1 MSNQTVSQLSTQ
13 SPCAW
18 PLLSEEGFADKVDS
32 AREAIHK
39 IRIHQPAVAIILGSG
54 LGGLVD
60 DIQHPSSVPYTE
72 IPGFPQTAAAGHA
85 GKLILGFLGGLP
97 VVVMQ
102 GRAHRYEGWP
112 SQAVEFPVHCMHAL
126 GAETLIVT
134 NAAGGLNPRYRAGDL
149 MAIDGH
155 IDMLW
160 YRQMIHPQQR
170 HTRNDGIYDR
180 EAIEH
185 CKHFARLDN
194 TVLHQGAYLGTLGP
208 TYETRNEYRAFREL
222 GADAVGMSTLPEV
235 KAASELG
242 MSVVGF
248 SVITNVASTDVPQ
261 STTHEEVVDCG
272 NAAGP
277 KLLRIVTNL
286 LHMWAGEP
294 D

>member
-1 MSNQTVSQLSTQ
+1 MSRQAHCGPASWS
-13 SPCAW
+13 
-18 PLLSEEGFADKVDS
+18 LLSPKSLDEKVAI
-32 AREAIHK
+32 ARDAIHHT
-39 IRIHQPAVAIILGSG
+39 RIHQPAVAIILGSG
-54 LGGLVD
+54 LGGLAD
-60 DIQHPSSVPYTE
+60 TLQHATSVSYQA

-85 GKLILGFLGGLP
+85 GRLVLGFLGGMP

-112 SQAVEFPVHCMHAL
+112 NQAIEFPVHCMHAL
-126 GAETLIVT
+126 GAQTLIVT

-160 YRQMIHPQQR
+160 YRQMMHAQAR
-170 HTRNDGIYDR
+170 RTRYDGIYDR
-180 EAIEH
+180 DAIEA
-185 CKHFARLDN
+185 CKRFARSDD
-194 TVLHQGAYLGTLGP
+194 TVLHQGTYLGTLGP

-222 GADAVGMSTLPEV
+222 GGDAVGMSTLPEV
-235 KAASELG
+235 KAAGDLG
-242 MSVVGF
+242 MNVVGF

-261 STTHEEVVDCG
+261 STTHDEVVECG

-277 KLLRIVTNL
+277 NLMRIITSL

>member
-1 MSNQTVSQLSTQ
+1 MSQTASYG
-13 SPCAW
+13 PYGW
-18 PLLSEEGFADKVDS
+18 ELLSQEQFAAQVIV
-32 AREAIHK
+32 ARDAIHQS
-39 IRIHQPAVAIILGSG
+39 RIHQPAVAIILGSG

-60 DIQHPSSVPYTE
+60 DIQHPSSLAYPD

-85 GKLILGFLGGLP
+85 GKLILGFLGGMP

-112 SQAVEFPVHCMHAL
+112 NQAVEFPVHCMHAL
-126 GAETLIVT
+126 GAQTLIVT
-134 NAAGGLNPRYRAGDL
+134 NAAGGLNPRYRPGDL

-160 YRQMIHPQQR
+160 QRQMVHPQQPR
-170 HTRNDGIYDR
+170 PRGGDIYDR
-180 EAIEH
+180 ETIEH
-185 CKHFARLDN
+185 CKRFSRRDD
-194 TVLHQGAYLGTLGP
+194 TVLHQGTYLGTLGP
-208 TYETRNEYRAFREL
+208 TYETRSEYRAFREL
-222 GADAVGMSTLPEV
+222 GGDAVGMSTLPEV

-242 MSVVGF
+242 MGIVGF

-272 NAAGP
+272 NTAGP
-277 KLLRIVTNL
+277 KLLRIITSL
-286 LHMWAGEP
+286 LNMWSGEP

>member
-1 MSNQTVSQLSTQ
+1 MHPKASVGPGSWS
-13 SPCAW
+13 
-18 PLLSEEGFADKVDS
+18 LLSEKDFADEVVS
-32 AREAIHK
+32 ARDAILRT
-39 IRIHQPAVAIILGSG
+39 RIHQPAVGIILGSG
-54 LGGLVD
+54 LGALVD
-60 DIQHPSSVPYTE
+60 DIQHPSSVAYPE
-72 IPGFPQTAAAGHA
+72 IPGFPQTAAVGHA
-85 GKLILGFLGGLP
+85 GKLVLGFLGGLP

-112 SQAVEFPVHCMHAL
+112 SQAVEFPVHCMSAL
-126 GAETLIVT
+126 GAQTLIVT

-160 YRQMIHPQQR
+160 YRQMVHAQKR
-170 HTRNDGIYDR
+170 RTRNDGVYDR
-180 EAIEH
+180 DALEH
-185 CKHFARLDN
+185 CKRFARRDD
-194 TVLHQGAYLGTLGP
+194 TVLHQGTYLGTLGP

-222 GADAVGMSTLPEV
+222 GGDAVGMSTLPEV
-235 KAASELG
+235 KAASECG

-277 KLLRIVTNL
+277 KLMRIITNL